1 MTTKKKRIIN
11 AAIWLAVAIIVNIAV
26 VAEWTTKCH
35 ETRILILAETWH
47 VLQVGIICGVI
58 DQSIQG
64 K

>member
-1 MTTKKKRIIN
+1 MTTKKKCTIN
-11 AAIWLAVAIIVNIAV
+11 AAIWLAVAIIVSIAV
-26 VAEWTTKCH
+26 IAEWTTKCY
-35 ETRILILAETWH
+35 ETRILILAGTWY